1 MTGTTAA
8 DSDTIAWEAPDAE
21 VWELEAAHG
30 NRILPVTL
38 RDEFEDAFAGGFRH
52 AFATLG
58 VPLSHIELRHVNGWP
73 YTSVFLHDVPRKAGA
88 PPPAFVLK
96 VITRAHPGF
105 RRRTKVA
112 RQAIAERRPQRL
124 ADDWVAER
132 QAWIDRILRL
142 QHGDL
147 DALDDAAL
155 AEHLREVAAAAV
167 EGARR
172 HFELVPG
179 CIPLGEWL
187 HHSSRW
193 GLDPARSR
201 AAVMHSVPVHAEA
214 RQRLQRIADEL
225 GGSAPSDLDHIRAHG
240 ARAAAALDDY
250 IAHHGWWATED
261 TVEAARVIDLPR
273 LLVGSIRAQ
282 RRAPA
287 ADAPAPEGLL
297 ADLRASIPDEDHD
310 TFDRLARDAQ
320 RAHTLLEDNSGILA
334 AWTLGLAGH
343 VIRTSARRL
352 ADAGRIH
359 DPAHIWALQLA
370 DMVALLEGRS
380 SLCPDEVATRHAE
393 WRALALL
400 DPPPSLNGTPSP
412 PPDPNVFPA
421 PVAQLVTGIMTF
433 LGDKFNNADVVSGI
447 GTTTVVGRA
456 VVAGDAAEAI
466 ERIEP
471 GDILVT
477 SATTPAYNSI
487 LPVVAGLIVSS
498 GGPSCHAAIMARELG
513 IPALVGHRNAL
524 TIADGATIEL
534 DPRRAT
540 VRTLSDP
547 PN

>member
-1 MTGTTAA
+1 MTGTGAA
-8 DSDTIAWEAPDAE
+8 DGETIAWEAPDAD

-30 NRILPVTL
+30 NRIMPVTL
-38 RDEFEDAFAGGFRH
+38 RDEFEGAFAEGFRH
-52 AFATLG
+52 TFATLG
-58 VPLSHIELRHVNGWP
+58 IPLSHIEIRHVNGWP

-96 VITRAHPGF
+96 VLTRVHPGF
-105 RRRTKVA
+105 RRRTKIA

-124 ADDWVAER
+124 VDDWIAER

-142 QHGDL
+142 QQRDL
-147 DALDDAAL
+147 DDLDDAAL
-155 AEHLREVAAAAV
+155 GEHLREVAAVTV

-172 HFELVPG
+172 HFELVSA

-187 HHSSRW
+187 HHSARW

-201 AAVMHSVPVHAEA
+201 AAVMHGVPVHAEA

-225 GGSAPSDLDHIRAHG
+225 GESAPSDLDQVRAHG
-240 ARAAAALDDY
+240 AGAAAALDDY
-250 IAHHGWWATED
+250 VAHHGWWATED
-261 TVEAARVIDLPR
+261 TVEAARVIDLPQ
-273 LLVGSIRAQ
+273 LVVGSIRAQ
-282 RRAPA
+282 RRSPA
-287 ADAPAPEGLL
+287 TDATAPEQLL
-297 ADLRASIPDEDHD
+297 AELRASIPAANHD
-310 TFDRLARDAQ
+310 TFDRLARDAH
-320 RAHTLLEDNSGILA
+320 RAHTMLEDNSGILA
-334 AWTLGLAGH
+334 GWTLGLAGH
-343 VIRTSARRL
+343 AIRTCARRL
-352 ADAGRIH
+352 ADAGRIR

-370 DMVALLEGRS
+370 DIVALLEGRS
-380 SLCPDEVATRHAE
+380 PLGPDEVGQRHAE

-400 DPPPSLNGTPSP
+400 HPPATLNGTPSP

-421 PVAQLVTGIMTF
+421 PVAQLVTGMMTF
-433 LGDKFNNADVVSGI
+433 LGDKFNDAEVVSGI

-456 VVAGDAAEAI
+456 VVANDAAEAI

-513 IPALVGHRNAL
+513 IPALVGHRDAL

-534 DPRRAT
+534 DPRQAT
-540 VRTLSDP
+540 VRTLSGP
-547 PN
+547 PT